1 MRSPISKEANHF
13 RQKAGGKH
21 RGILKMAKI
30 PNQLVFIFEPE
41 NKAQRQQK

>member
-1 MRSPISKEANHF
+1 MRSPISKANHF
-13 RQKAGGKH
+13 RQKAGGK
-21 RGILKMAKI
+21 RSAMLKMAQI